1 MSTQVKI
8 AIKVVELLIRCRLT
22 APIELEAGIA
32 PLAEFFLH
40 AEFLALVGAGRG
52 HVLNVVSA
60 RQTESLP
67 FVVGRLRERCSG
79 RFYWPTDRATDPVTP
94 RRAVLLN
101 RAAERR
107 ASVERATQ
115 VLVLQIDFRAP
126 RKTSRRIETALTSA
140 VGLRYWYARH

>member
-1 MSTQVKI
+1 MLASVLQPLSSG
-8 AIKVVELLIRCRLT
+8 VVR
-22 APIELEAGIA
+22 
-32 PLAEFFLH
+32 
-40 AEFLALVGAGRG
+40 
-52 HVLNVVSA
+52 
-60 RQTESLP
+60 
-67 FVVGRLRERCSG
+67 
-79 RFYWPTDRATDPVTP
+79 RFYWPTGQATDPVTP